1 MLKKIFIFLIIP
13 FLFYCPRNGGIDS
26 KNTVS
31 YKEAKERIRQLSL
44 LFVSRGINLDPFQ
57 LGIIGELEPT
67 SNCNRNIHY
76 DEKEFE
82 NCEQIIILFFLG
94 NPNTK
99 NTGIQS
105 IDIFRNICNVKKVY
119 FLEDGNLDGE
129 INTCKLK

>member
-1 MLKKIFIFLIIP
+1 MVTKIFVFFIIA
-13 FLFYCPRNGGIDS
+13 LSFYCS
-26 KNTVS
+26 KNLGIESKETIP
-31 YKEAKERIRQLSL
+31 YQEAKERIRKLSL
-44 LFVSRGINLDPFQ
+44 LFISGGTNPDPFQ

-76 DEKEFE
+76 DEEEFE
-82 NCEQIIILFFLG
+82 TCEQIIILFFLG
-94 NPNTK
+94 NPKTK

-105 IDIFRNICNVKKVY
+105 IDIFRNICNVKKIY